1 MELPLGIL
9 AGLNR
14 DLSRHKSPETLDW
27 NLVRNKWVAD
37 EGDRRYVIMFCTGLG
52 YLIGETKKVALGAS
66 MGLVE

>member
-1 MELPLGIL
+1 M
-9 AGLNR
+9 R
-14 DLSRHKSPETLDW
+14 D
-27 NLVRNKWVAD
+27 KWVAD